1 MFSSLL
7 HRSLPFSF
15 SRYSGLL
22 ISAALF
28 AAPLAPTH
36 GQETATPETPDMSW
50 MKGLAG
56 ASGEEALPTLVPIPP
71 LPPGAETTFTPIQ
84 DVGGFSFDPEQARQE
99 ANQRADALLADLR
112 TVGSIQDLPATGS
125 AEFAKLR
132 ADALAI
138 VQRRFQESRGAL
150 ESDATDAFKSAV
162 TWTPDF
168 SAAPRTIAAADQTRA
183 RAASYSVAFAITCV
197 NRPRYIVAYAS
208 AVFAL
213 APDSALGAENA
224 ASAILTSGERL
235 YPDRNNTTKLQ
246 PFRDDAALV
255 YRYALACS
263 VVKDKWTTRSLSI
276 LINLGNL
283 YVDLK
288 KPERARPLLFGA
300 VQYSPSS
307 WEAAVALAGCYEM
320 QGRSDL
326 SRAVLENARLSPS
339 SIYASSAKG
348 AKNLADTM
356 EASELS
362 PESSDEEFDGV
373 MKKFDQQEILTAADF
388 AGGFDQSTRNRLR
401 YFIDNLPVKGS
412 YRAPEIDLVT
422 QFSTIQAINK
432 PSGIN
437 ALGEFSEKLGSYS
450 LVLLGRMM
458 QQQEDFLKRLGLGV
472 QLNVD
477 MQDVLAHPEKYRN
490 TEVKGTVTGAEQL
503 KSRVA
508 QMKAQAEQAGRELA
522 TGKVTTLLQ
531 MGAASDPMIAIF
543 QLKAVHFA
551 NPMDVMVQQYNA
563 STLGRKMNA
572 YNAYFFS
579 VNNRTREG
587 LTDVYRLYGQKVA
600 GIHEQEAAAM
610 RIYEE
615 QAAAAARSGANINS
629 PEWRLRRHNIHKT
642 FAPQYNQAA
651 DFAWKQATQTAA
663 IAYERK
669 VAARAE
675 RFYYDV
681 FRHIAL
687 ISDPAVREKK
697 SREFAQ
703 MLHNGVYQ
711 GLLNVLSAFGSYNYV
726 EDWDCH
732 CDVGDLLAQAEQER
746 TELDRLAEESR
757 ARENAAKLRFT
768 RGELP
773 ESSQLFQKLDAYG
786 TDLDIPFIPALSG
799 RISCARETVSFEA
812 ELPVPASP
820 KANFTFTKNA
830 LTGATTHGGGLEVS
844 GEVGEDG
851 APKIGVT
858 LNIKGSISM
867 DGKGEVSDYSVSSA
881 TDVKVEMGPASVH
894 AGAEIGYTK
903 SGGMTSDVGA
913 GATISLSEKYG
924 GSSGEVSLE
933 TSAQRGS
940 TFSAKAEYNY
950 RPYSQKYDEFANEAL
965 KENNEKLFGDS
976 AVDTSDKKEI
986 WSGSYTF

>member
-1 MFSSLL
+1 MSSSLL
-7 HRSLPFSF
+7 NRSHSLSF
-15 SRYSGLL
+15 SHCPGLL
-22 ISAALF
+22 ISVALF

-36 GQETATPETPDMSW
+36 GQETATPEMPDMSW
-50 MKGLAG
+50 MKGLADN
-56 ASGEEALPTLVPIPP
+56 SGENALPTLVPIPP

-84 DVGGFSFDPEQARQE
+84 GAGASSFDPEQARQD
-99 ANQRADALLADLR
+99 ADQRADALLADLR
-112 TVGSIQDLPATGS
+112 TVGPIQDLPVAGS

-132 ADALAI
+132 VDALAI

-150 ESDATDAFKSAV
+150 ESDAAAAFKSAV

-168 SAAPRTIAAADQTRA
+168 SAAPRSVAAVDQARA
-183 RAASYSVAFAITCV
+183 RVASYSVAYAITHL
-197 NRPRYIVAYAS
+197 NRPRYIVAYAA

-213 APDSALGAENA
+213 EPDSALGAGNA

-235 YPDRNNTTKLQ
+235 YPDRKNTTKLQ
-246 PFRDDAALV
+246 PFRDDAAIV

-263 VVKDKWTTRSLSI
+263 VVKDKWTPRSLGI

-300 VQYSPSS
+300 VQYAPRS

-339 SIYASSAKG
+339 SIYASTAKG
-348 AKNLADTM
+348 AKNLAETM
-356 EASELS
+356 EASELT

-373 MKKFDQQEILTAADF
+373 MKKFDEQEIITAADF
-388 AGGFDQSTRNRLR
+388 AAGFDQSTRNRLR
-401 YFIDNLPVKGS
+401 YFIDNLPAKGS

-422 QFSTIQAINK
+422 QFSTVKAINT
-432 PSGIN
+432 PSGIS
-437 ALGEFSEKLGSYS
+437 ALREFSEKLGSYS

-458 QQQEDFLKRLGLGV
+458 QQQEDTLARLGLGL
-472 QLNVD
+472 QLNVNL
-477 MQDVLAHPEKYRN
+477 QDVLAHPEKYRN
-490 TEVKGTVTGAEQL
+490 TEVKGTVTGVEQL
-503 KSRVA
+503 KNRVA

-543 QLKAVHFA
+543 QLKAVDFA

-563 STLGRKMNA
+563 STLARKMNA

-579 VNNRTREG
+579 VNHRTREV
-587 LTDVYRLYGQKVA
+587 LTDISRLYVQKIA
-600 GIHEQEAAAM
+600 NIHEQEAAA
-610 RIYEE
+610 IQTFNE
-615 QAAAAARSGANINS
+615 QAAVAARSGADIDT
-629 PEWRLRRHNIHKT
+629 PAWRLRRHNIHKT

-651 DFAWKQATQTAA
+651 DFGWKQATQTAG

-669 VAARAE
+669 IAVRAE

-687 ISDPAVREKK
+687 ISDPAVRERKN
-697 SREFAQ
+697 RDFAQ

-711 GLLNVLSAFGSYNYV
+711 GLTNVLSAFGSFNYV
-726 EDWDCH
+726 EEWDCH
-732 CDVGDLLAQAEQER
+732 CNVGDLLAQAEREDA
-746 TELDRLAEESR
+746 ELDRLAEENR
-757 ARENAAKLRFT
+757 ARENEAKRRFT
-768 RGELP
+768 RGEIP

-812 ELPVPASP
+812 ELPIPGSP
-820 KANFTFTKNA
+820 KGNYTFTKNA
-830 LTGATTHGGGLEVS
+830 FTGATTHGGGLEVS

-858 LNIKGSISM
+858 LNVKGAVSV
-867 DGKGEVSDYSVSSA
+867 DGKGVVSDYSVSSA
-881 TDVKVEMGPASVH
+881 TDVKVGMGPASVH

-903 SGGMTSDVGA
+903 SGGMTSDVTA
-913 GATISLSEKYG
+913 GATISLTEKYG

-950 RPYSQKYDEFANEAL
+950 RPYSQKYDEFANQAL
-965 KENNEKLFGDS
+965 KENNEELFGDS